1 VFARG
6 VGGVPRV
13 PEADDGDHLG
23 WRVPVYRRLD
33 VAVVAN
39 EVVTQAVD
47 LRGEFDGVSVR
58 VQHQRVDVL
67 AVGLAGVDVQVGQVL
82 ADGVGRRL
90 LVSGSVAGVGRISAV
105 RLTGSW
111 PPIFSSTPGRS
122 PRKPAAVSAAS
133 FAVQTLTTAA
143 WPPWARTLVRT
154 WRS

>member
-58 VQHQRVDVL
+58 VQHQRVDVV

-105 RLTGSW
+105 RLTES
-111 PPIFSSTPGRS
+111 GRRSS
-122 PRKPAAVSAAS
+122 PRRRGGRRGSRRPSRRPS